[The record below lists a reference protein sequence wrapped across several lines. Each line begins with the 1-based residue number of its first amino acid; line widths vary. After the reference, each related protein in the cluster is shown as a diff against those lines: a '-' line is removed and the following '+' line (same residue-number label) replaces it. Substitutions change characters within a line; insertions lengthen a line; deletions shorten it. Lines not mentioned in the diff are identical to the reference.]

1 MADQL
6 ILKNIYESTDT
17 EFTNQAALTGQD
29 SSASFDIGTEGFP
42 SDSNNTENIQE
53 LFRNILNPSIE
64 NNSLVLTLDDSDDI
78 DSSDDLQDFK
88 QFKVESFVDL
98 GTGPRAQSTEK
109 PFMIFFTEK
118 GSAEHSSN
126 YTEVRLPELGSQTS
140 ESDQDFEI
148 DSDIKLD
155 NTSSHQNI
163 TTARLVASKEKNIT
177 R

>member
-6 ILKNIYESTDT
+6 ILKNIYESSDT

-53 LFRNILNPSIE
+53 LFQNILNPSIE
-64 NNSLVLTLDDSDDI
+64 NNSLALTLDDSGDV
-78 DSSDDLQDFK
+78 DSSDDLQDFNE
-88 QFKVESFVDL
+88 FKVESFINL

-118 GSAEHSSN
+118 SSAEHSSN
-126 YTEVRLPELGSQTS
+126 YTGVKSFPELGSETS
-140 ESDQDFEI
+140 
-148 DSDIKLD
+148 DSDHDLDSYIKLD
-155 NTSSHQNI
+155 DVSSHQNI
-163 TTARLVASKEKNIT
+163 TTARLVGSKEKNIT